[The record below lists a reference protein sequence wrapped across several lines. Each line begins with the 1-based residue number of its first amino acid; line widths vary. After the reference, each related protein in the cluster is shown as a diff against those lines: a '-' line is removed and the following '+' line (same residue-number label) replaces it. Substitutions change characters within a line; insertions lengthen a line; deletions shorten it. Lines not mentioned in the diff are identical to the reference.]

1 MQKLIKSKT
10 KNKTKAKKNGTS
22 RKWKTMRKTM
32 RGGAGAP
39 AGVPTEVPTKALTGA
54 PAVAL
59 PVAPITRIRPVL
71 SQLILP
77 TLHANSIQEIPD
89 PDSFEKPPLNG
100 FIYIGSEI
108 TAAKSELLHK
118 HGITHILNF
127 YTKQK
132 YAPNAPFTVLHL
144 PMDDSPKQSLFDVL
158 QQALM
163 FIEDAQQKS
172 GKIFVH
178 CQAGISRSVAIVM
191 CYLIWVKY
199 ASSGKDTTK
208 KPSDIVTEIY
218 DIVRAY
224 RSCAAPNF
232 NFSGQI
238 KFFADSLPH
247 KPYKL
252 DRETLSHIIETA
264 KPRLIKPV
272 ADMVTKGAADASS

>member
-10 KNKTKAKKNGTS
+10 KTKAKKNGTL
-22 RKWKTMRKTM
+22 RKRKTIRKTM

-39 AGVPTEVPTKALTGA
+39 ARRLRPQLSPLKVPQQQPSPDTG
-54 PAVAL
+54 
-59 PVAPITRIRPVL
+59 
-71 SQLILP
+71 
-77 TLHANSIQEIPD
+77 IQEISD
-89 PDSFEKPPLNG
+89 PDSFEKCPLNG
-100 FIYIGSEI
+100 FIYIGSEA
-108 TAAKSELLHK
+108 TAAQPELLQK

-163 FIEDAQQKS
+163 FIEDARQKS

-224 RSCAAPNF
+224 RSCAAPNL
-232 NFSGQI
+232 NFIGQI
-238 KFFADSLPH
+238 TFFADSLPQN
-247 KPYKL
+247 PYIL
-252 DRETLSHIIETA
+252 DSTTLSNIIETA
-264 KPRLIKPV
+264 KPRLIKP
-272 ADMVTKGAADASS
+272 AADKAAAASP